1 MSPEA
6 RERSFDELASGLAS
20 GTLSRG
26 KALRL
31 MAAALLGGALSFTPK
46 VAEALPQ
53 AIHNPH
59 KCNSAGGCTEGSCC
73 GGTCCG
79 QGEEGTPPAQF
90 VSCVPA
96 ASVCGGRV
104 GTGCYHTIE
113 APRQPTCLANC
124 GGGIA
129 CTASAECPS
138 GMVCA
143 QQEGSSSGYTCIS
156 LCSKGGEEGR

>member
-6 RERSFDELASGLAS
+6 RDHSLDELASGLAS

-53 AIHNPH
+53 AVQNPH
-59 KCNSAGGCTEGSCC
+59 KCNSKGECATGSCC
-73 GGTCCG
+73 AGTCCG
-79 QGEEGTPPAQF
+79 VGAEGTPAGF
-90 VSCVPA
+90 VSCVPVA
-96 ASVCGGRV
+96 ESVCGPGRV
-104 GTGCYHTIE
+104 GTGCYRTIE
-113 APRQPTCLANC
+113 APEEFTCLANC
-124 GGGIA
+124 GGGTP
-129 CTASAECPS
+129 CTASAQCPS

-143 QQEGSSSGYTCIS
+143 ARVGRSDFTCFS
-156 LCSKGGEEGR
+156 LCRKGGGKR

>member
-1 MSPEA
+1 VSQQTSNQ
-6 RERSFDELASGLAS
+6 SFDELASGLAS

-46 VAEALPQ
+46 VAEAE
-53 AIHNPH
+53 AIHPPH
-59 KCNSAGGCTEGSCC
+59 KCNSAGVCTEGSCC

-79 QGEEGTPPAQF
+79 VEDLGTTPAQF
-90 VSCVPA
+90 VSCLTA
-96 ASVCGGRV
+96 ASGCPRRV

-113 APRQPTCLANC
+113 APLQPTCLANC
-124 GGGIA
+124 GGGRA
-129 CTASAECPS
+129 CEASADCPS

-143 QQEGSSSGYTCIS
+143 QQEGASPGYFCFS
-156 LCSKGGEEGR
+156 LCREGGGSR

>member
-1 MSPEA
+1 VSQQTSNQ
-6 RERSFDELASGLAS
+6 SFDELASGLAS

-79 QGEEGTPPAQF
+79 EGQEGNPPVPF
-90 VSCVPA
+90 VTCVTA
-96 ASVCGGRV
+96 ASGCPIRV

-113 APRQPTCLANC
+113 APLQPTCLANC

-129 CTASAECPS
+129 CTASAQCPS

-143 QQEGSSSGYTCIS
+143 QQEGTSSGYHCFS
-156 LCSKGGEEGR
+156 LCREGGGSR